1 MVTDTISEWFTYEI
15 VLIRCFPEK
24 MNAKSPFSVL
34 VIVIE
39 CVSMQKNDEK
49 IIPSSVPL
57 AREITNLHR
66 NCKNRK
72 DKNIAS
78 F

>member
-1 MVTDTISEWFTYEI
+1 MVTITISER

-24 MNAKSPFSVL
+24 MNAESAFSVL

-49 IIPSSVPL
+49 TTSSSLPL

-66 NCKNRK
+66 NCKN
-72 DKNIAS
+72 
-78 F
+78 

>member
-1 MVTDTISEWFTYEI
+1 MVTITIYELFI
-15 VLIRCFPEK
+15 YERVLIRCFPEK
-24 MNAKSPFSVL
+24 TNAKSAFSVL
-34 VIVIE
+34 AIVIE
-39 CVSMQKNDEK
+39 CVSMQKNGEK
-49 IIPSSVPL
+49 TMPSSVPL

-72 DKNIAS
+72 TKNMAP

>member
-1 MVTDTISEWFTYEI
+1 MVTITISEWFTYER
-15 VLIRCFPEK
+15 VLIKCFPEK

-39 CVSMQKNDEK
+39 CVQMQKNDEK
-49 IIPSSVPL
+49 TMSSSLPFG
-57 AREITNLHR
+57 RKITNLHK

-72 DKNIAS
+72 TKNMDP

>member
-1 MVTDTISEWFTYEI
+1 MVPTTISEWFTYER
-15 VLIRCFPEK
+15 VLTRCFPEK

-39 CVSMQKNDEK
+39 CVQMQKNDEQSM
-49 IIPSSVPL
+49 SSSLPL

-66 NCKNRK
+66 NCIN
-72 DKNIAS
+72 
-78 F
+78 

>member
-1 MVTDTISEWFTYEI
+1 MVIITISEWFTYER

-39 CVSMQKNDEK
+39 CV
-49 IIPSSVPL
+49 
-57 AREITNLHR
+57 
-66 NCKNRK
+66 
-72 DKNIAS
+72 
-78 F
+78 

>member
-1 MVTDTISEWFTYEI
+1 MVTIAISEWFTHER
-15 VLIRCFPEK
+15 VLTRCFLEK

-39 CVSMQKNDEK
+39 CVYMQKNDEK
-49 IIPSSVPL
+49 TMSSSLPL

-66 NCKNRK
+66 NCKN
-72 DKNIAS
+72 
-78 F
+78 

>member
-1 MVTDTISEWFTYEI
+1 MVTITIYELFI
-15 VLIRCFPEK
+15 YERVLIRCFPEK
-24 MNAKSPFSVL
+24 MNAKSAFSVL
-34 VIVIE
+34 AIVIE

-49 IIPSSVPL
+49 TIPSSVPL

-72 DKNIAS
+72 NKNIAS

>member
-1 MVTDTISEWFTYEI
+1 MVTITISEWFTYERA
-15 VLIRCFPEK
+15 LIRCFPEK

-39 CVSMQKNDEK
+39 CVSMQKNGEK
-49 IIPSSVPL
+49 TMPSSVPL

-66 NCKNRK
+66 NCKN
-72 DKNIAS
+72 
-78 F
+78 